1 MQKFVITTLFATSLA
16 VAAPVAA
23 QTDFGD
29 IVSGVAKSLLAQEMD
44 QNAFREAQRVNTASA
59 YRSYLERFPNGT
71 QRAAAERALARLGA
85 PVSGAQPAPVVTP
98 PAPAPTASAASTE
111 GAIGLTR
118 AQRTRIQT
126 QLTALGYPTGVA
138 DGLWGSNTRGAIQR
152 WQSANKLNSTG
163 YVTASQVR
171 LIQQQAGAVAAP
183 GPATPAASDD
193 LVEENLLSLTSSERR
208 EIQRMLT
215 RLGYNTGGIDG
226 AFGRNTRNA
235 LASWQR
241 DEGLRVSGYITA
253 DQLRELRR
261 QTAS

>member
-16 VAAPVAA
+16 VAMPATA

-44 QNAFREAQRVNTASA
+44 QAAFREAQQANSANA
-59 YRSYLERFPNGT
+59 YRNYLERFPNGT

-85 PVSGAQPAPVVTP
+85 PVPGTQPAPVVTP
-98 PAPAPTASAASTE
+98 LAPAPNASAASVE
-111 GAIGLTR
+111 ASIGLSR
-118 AQRTRIQT
+118 AQRTTIQT
-126 QLTALGYPTGVA
+126 QLTALGYSSGVA

-152 WQSANKLNSTG
+152 WQTANKLSSTG

-171 LIQQQAGAVAAP
+171 LIQQQAGTVAAP
-183 GPATPAASDD
+183 GPSTPVANEDP
-193 LVEENLLSLTSSERR
+193 VEESLLALTSSERR

-215 RLGYNTGGIDG
+215 RLGYNTGGVDG
-226 AFGRNTRNA
+226 AFGRNTRAA
-235 LASWQR
+235 LAGWQR
-241 DEGLRVSGYITA
+241 DEGLRATGYMTA

-261 QTAS
+261 QTGS